1 MIMDQILPE
10 KAISPEEDHQVVI
23 WNRRSGWITFSL
35 FVLFYFG
42 LSLGTGFL
50 QLDSKN
56 PFWLTLAALFAN
68 IIASY
73 GSVLIVA
80 VLVNKFSLYAIGFRK
95 TAWLWIRRAFYWGL
109 GLMVIRAFLAQG
121 LLGLF
126 PFLNIGTDT
135 LQQSLVTNNATL
147 SSQIIVIVL
156 GALVIPVGEELF
168 FRGFL
173 FRWMRNRLSFRTA
186 VLMSALV
193 FSVFHLIP
201 IQAIM
206 VFPLGVLNAWM
217 YERSRSLWPP
227 IVLHITNNL
236 FALVI
241 SFAVLTNH

>member
-1 MIMDQILPE
+1 MDQILPE
-10 KAISPEEDHQVVI
+10 NDNSPEMDYQVVV
-23 WNRRSGWITFSL
+23 WNRRSGWITFTL
-35 FVLFYFG
+35 FMFLYFG
-42 LSLGTGFL
+42 LSLGSGFL
-50 QLDSKN
+50 HLDSMD

-73 GSVLIVA
+73 GSVLIIA
-80 VLVNKFSLYAIGFRK
+80 VLVNKFSLNAIGFRK
-95 TAWLWIRRAFYWGL
+95 TEWLWIRRSIFWGL
-109 GLMVIRAFLAQG
+109 GLMVIRALLAQG

-126 PFLNIGTDT
+126 PFLNFGTEM
-135 LQQSLVTNNATL
+135 LQQTLVTNNATL
-147 SSQIIVIVL
+147 SSQIVIVVL

-173 FRWMRNRLSFRTA
+173 FRWMRNRLSFRMA

-193 FSVFHLIP
+193 FGAFHLIP

-206 VFPLGVLNAWM
+206 AFPLGVLNAWM

-236 FALVI
+236 FTLLI
-241 SFAVLTNH
+241 SFAVLTN

>member
-1 MIMDQILPE
+1 
-10 KAISPEEDHQVVI
+10 
-23 WNRRSGWITFSL
+23 
-35 FVLFYFG
+35 
-42 LSLGTGFL
+42 
-50 QLDSKN
+50 
-56 PFWLTLAALFAN
+56 AALFAN

-80 VLVNKFSLYAIGFRK
+80 VLVNKFSLNAIGFRK
-95 TAWLWIRRAFYWGL
+95 TGWLWVRRAIFWGL

-121 LLGLF
+121 LLYLF
-126 PFLNIGTDT
+126 PFLNFGTEM
-135 LQQSLVTNNATL
+135 LQQSLVTNNLTL

-173 FRWMRNRLSFRTA
+173 YRWIRNRLSFSMA

-193 FSVFHLIP
+193 FGAFHLIP

-206 VFPLGVLNAWM
+206 AFPLGLLNAWM
-217 YERSRSLWPP
+217 FERSRSLWPP

-236 FALVI
+236 FTLVI
-241 SFAVLTNH
+241 AFAVLTNQ